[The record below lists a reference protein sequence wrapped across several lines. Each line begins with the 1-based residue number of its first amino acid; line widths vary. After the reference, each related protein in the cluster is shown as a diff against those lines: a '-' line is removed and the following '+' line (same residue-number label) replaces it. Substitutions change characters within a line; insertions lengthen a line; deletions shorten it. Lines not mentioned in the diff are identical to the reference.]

1 MLFLDACDDLAPLI
15 RLIKFGIIPIIQIGV
30 PILLILYGMFDLAK
44 AVIASKE
51 DEIKNATK
59 LLTKRAIYAVA
70 VFLVVTLVTVVFGL
84 LSSTGDKNIENQ
96 SKSGIQCWNEI
107 KKIKVD
113 VRSIS
118 FFLCDFF

>member
-59 LLTKRAIYAVA
+59 SLTKRAIYAVA

-84 LSSTGDKNIENQ
+84 LSSTGDENIENQ
-96 SKSGIQCWNEI
+96 SNSGIQCWNEI
-107 KKIKVD
+107 KK
-113 VRSIS
+113 
-118 FFLCDFF
+118 

>member
-1 MLFLDACDDLAPLI
+1 MLFLDACSDLAPLI
-15 RLIKFGIIPIIQIGV
+15 KLIKFGIIPIIQIGV

-70 VFLVVTLVTVVFGL
+70 VFLVVTLVTAVFGL
-84 LSSTGDKNIENQ
+84 LSSTGNNKITNE
-96 SKSGIQCWNEI
+96 SKSGIDCWN
-107 KKIKVD
+107 D
-113 VRSIS
+113 Y
-118 FFLCDFF
+118 

>member
-1 MLFLDACDDLAPLI
+1 MLFLDTCSDLAPLI

-30 PILLILYGMFDLAK
+30 PILLILYGMFDLSK

-70 VFLVVTLVTVVFGL
+70 VFLVVTLVTAVFGL
-84 LSSTGDKNIENQ
+84 LSSTGDEDIEKQ
-96 SKSGIQCWNEI
+96 SKSGLDCWDEI
-107 KKIKVD
+107 KK
-113 VRSIS
+113 
-118 FFLCDFF
+118 

>member
-1 MLFLDACDDLAPLI
+1 MLFLDACSDLAPLI

-70 VFLVVTLVTVVFGL
+70 VFLVVTLVTTVFGL
-84 LSSTGDKNIENQ
+84 LSITDNKNIENQ
-96 SKSGIQCWNEI
+96 SKSGIECLN
-107 KKIKVD
+107 
-113 VRSIS
+113 
-118 FFLCDFF
+118 